1 MPFYTDIDISL
12 KKHPGTKDVLKKT
25 DVNSVRAA
33 LRNIFMT
40 NPGEKPF
47 NFEFGLGLYHYLF
60 ENYSPGFSLM
70 MKRKCIEQI
79 ALYEPRVVIDGIDI
93 RMGVDSN
100 ELEITLQFHIVADP
114 APQTLNITLERTR

>member
-12 KKHPGTKDVLKKT
+12 KKHPGTKDVLRKT
-25 DVNSVRAA
+25 DTNSVRQS

-47 NFEFGLGLYHYLF
+47 NFDFGLGLYNYLF
-60 ENYSPGFSLM
+60 ENYSPGFAHM

-79 ALYEPRVVIDGIDI
+79 ALYEPRAAIDDI
-93 RMGVDSN
+93 TVRMSVDSN
-100 ELEITLQFHIVADP
+100 ELEVTLLFHTIADP
-114 APQTLNITLERTR
+114 SPQTLNITLERTR